1 MAGTQKYYQTVNNK
15 NIYKTDAV
23 RRFNQK
29 TIFIGKE
36 ELSSEL
42 FLFLTEV
49 KISSHTHDD
58 KPKEAPE
65 LAVKQSLSV
74 RSLY

>member
-42 FLFLTEV
+42 FLFLTENF
-49 KISSHTHDD
+49 
-58 KPKEAPE
+58 
-65 LAVKQSLSV
+65 
-74 RSLY
+74 